1 MRSVSPTCF
10 LHATQPVKI
19 AGFAMTGNPM
29 APANASGP
37 KSVKLFV
44 NALNMDFAAA
54 TNGTPAQEV
63 ELPASGQHVDLKVA
77 KFNNVH
83 TLTVMVS
90 SNQKDSEF
98 TRCVFV
104 SACCVYVCECVCV
117 CVCGRG
123 GEGRVVLLFCC
134 FVVSEFE

>member
-1 MRSVSPTCF
+1 MFIVPF
-10 LHATQPVKI
+10 MQPVKI

-98 TRCVFV
+98 T
-104 SACCVYVCECVCV
+104 SIGSMTLYGASL
-117 CVCGRG
+117 
-123 GEGRVVLLFCC
+123 GEVTNMKELKKC
-134 FVVSEFE
+134 